1 MAEERKSITLYVAQ
15 QPFKLAVSANQE
27 ELYHRAESR
36 IREYIQQL
44 AEKNN
49 ISDRF
54 VQLGYATIYFA
65 LNEIQLT
72 DKQKF
77 VDSDLKNNLRKI
89 QEVIQLVLDDTQEKA
104 NVL

>member
-15 QPFKLAVSANQE
+15 QPFKLSVPVNQE

-36 IREYIQQL
+36 IQEYIQQL
-44 AEKNN
+44 AERRN

-54 VQLGYATIYFA
+54 VQLGYAAINFA
-65 LNEIQLT
+65 LNEIYLT

-89 QEVIQLVLDDTQEKA
+89 QEVIQLVLDDSNEKTD
-104 NVL
+104 